1 MKRVLGAD
9 PVIWQQREGVT
20 VLAKAHGLS
29 LQQKTFVHPVT
40 GEDELFTEFIKNEG
54 ITTCAITEEGNLLL
68 IREFAQAV
76 GQVVWKFPAGV
87 AKKDKLPSQ
96 TARDEVEEE
105 TGYRPSEVIE
115 TSPDGQPLW
124 LGPRKSS
131 SGFRTFVALGCK
143 PIGQQRL
150 DPGEA
155 QIAVYEMEQHEFWLV
170 YRKGAIRAVETVMA
184 AFNAARLGHI
194 VWPDR

>member
-20 VLAKAHGLS
+20 VLAKAHGLY

-40 GEDELFTEFIKNEG
+40 
-54 ITTCAITEEGNLLL
+54 
-68 IREFAQAV
+68 
-76 GQVVWKFPAGV
+76 
-87 AKKDKLPSQ
+87 
-96 TARDEVEEE
+96 
-105 TGYRPSEVIE
+105 
-115 TSPDGQPLW
+115 
-124 LGPRKSS
+124 
-131 SGFRTFVALGCK
+131 
-143 PIGQQRL
+143 
-150 DPGEA
+150 GEA

-170 YRKGAIRAVETVMA
+170 YRKGAIRVVETVMA